1 MDEHESNSNPPP
13 SKDHETENVCTE
25 SENVDVVEEDML
37 LYIAFQGCF
46 CVVIIDHCCCTDV
59 KKIQN

>member
-25 SENVDVVEEDML
+25 SENVDVVEEDMDDSVKL
-37 LYIAFQGCF
+37 KESSCSKKSENL
-46 CVVIIDHCCCTDV
+46 TDFV
-59 KKIQN
+59 L